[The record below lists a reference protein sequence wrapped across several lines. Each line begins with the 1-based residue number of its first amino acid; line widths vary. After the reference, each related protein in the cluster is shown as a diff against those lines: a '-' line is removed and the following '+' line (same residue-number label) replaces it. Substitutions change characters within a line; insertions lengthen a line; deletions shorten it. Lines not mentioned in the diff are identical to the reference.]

1 MAHDGKRGFF
11 SSLFGKKKRKE
22 EEETAE
28 LESKHRLE
36 ERIQQIL
43 AEKISV
49 PEVFVREKHAALMI
63 QKEKAEPEAEAEVE
77 IELLPISASA
87 ITRRKA
93 PVRPAFVLA
102 SFDEPRTYV
111 ANER

>member
-22 EEETAE
+22 EQETAE
-28 LESKHRLE
+28 LESKLRLE

-49 PEVFVREKHAALMI
+49 SEVFVREKHAAIMI
-63 QKEKAEPEAEAEVE
+63 REEVAEPE

-87 ITRRKA
+87 ITRRRA
-93 PVRPAFVLA
+93 AVQPAFVLA
-102 SFDEPRTYV
+102 TFDEPRSYV
-111 ANER
+111 SNER

>member
-1 MAHDGKRGFF
+1 MAQDGKRGFF

-22 EEETAE
+22 EEEAAE

-49 PEVFVREKHAALMI
+49 PEVFVREKCAAIMI
-63 QKEKAEPEAEAEVE
+63 QEEVAEPE

-87 ITRRKA
+87 ITKRKA
-93 PVRPAFVLA
+93 SVQPAFVLA
-102 SFDEPRTYV
+102 TYDEPRSYA
-111 ANER
+111 ANGR

>member
-22 EEETAE
+22 EQETAE

-43 AEKISV
+43 AEKIPVS
-49 PEVFVREKHAALMI
+49 EVFVREKHAAIMI
-63 QKEKAEPEAEAEVE
+63 QKEEAEPE

-93 PVRPAFVLA
+93 PVQPAFVLA
-102 SFDEPRTYV
+102 TFEEPRSY
-111 ANER
+111 ASNER

>member
-22 EEETAE
+22 EEEAAE

-43 AEKISV
+43 AEKIPVS
-49 PEVFVREKHAALMI
+49 EVFVREKHAALMI
-63 QKEKAEPEAEAEVE
+63 QKEEAKAEAEVE
-77 IELLPISASA
+77 VELLPISASA

-93 PVRPAFVLA
+93 SVQPAFVLA
-102 SFDEPRTYV
+102 SFEDPRSYV